1 MCKRNKTLKFVKSA
15 KSNSMFK
22 KISIIALAIFS
33 LNFNAQKSEATKH
46 LKSNQ
51 ESVQK
56 PKLVVGLVVDQMR
69 WDYLY
74 RYQSKYTE
82 GGFKR
87 LLNQGYSFNNVM
99 IPYIPTITALGH
111 TCIYTGSVPSIH
123 GIAGNDWTDKT
134 TGKGVYCTTDNTIN
148 AVGTDNEKIGQH
160 SPRNLWSTT
169 ITDQLGIATNFR
181 SKVVGVSLKDRASI
195 LPAGHNPTGAFWF
208 DDSSGNFITSS
219 YYMND
224 LPTWVKDFNAKR
236 IPTNL
241 VANGWNTL
249 LPIEKYTESTAD
261 NSSWEGLLGSA
272 KTPTF
277 PYNNLAADYEAKKD
291 NIRFTPFGNTLTL
304 KFAEAA
310 IDGYNMGRNADTD
323 FLAINIASTDYAGHR
338 FGPNSIEVEDVY
350 LRLDRDLATFFKML
364 DAKIGAGKY
373 LVFLTADHGAAHS
386 EGYMEANK
394 MQTGFFGVDAE
405 KLLNAKLKE
414 IFGEDKMIWG
424 IDNYQIY
431 FNQNLIKEKSLDL
444 GKVKEETLK
453 ILKADPTVL
462 YAVDLDKVA
471 EAAIPEP
478 IKTRIINGYNWQRSG
493 DIQLISHDGMLPP
506 YSKLGTT
513 HSVWNSY
520 DSHIPLIFMGTGI
533 KKGESNKPYFMT
545 DIAPTLAQIL
555 KIENPSGCIGSPIVE
570 FLGK

>member
-1 MCKRNKTLKFVKSA
+1 ML
-15 KSNSMFK
+15 K
-22 KISIIALAIFS
+22 KITILAIAILS
-33 LNFNAQKSEATKH
+33 VGSGYAQKSDANKHVKPSQEAI
-46 LKSNQ
+46 
-51 ESVQK
+51 QK
-56 PKLVVGLVVDQMR
+56 PKLVVGLVIDQMR

-74 RYQSKYTE
+74 RYQSKYTD

-87 LLNQGYSFNNVM
+87 LLNTGFSLNNVM
-99 IPYIPTITALGH
+99 IPYIPTVTALGH
-111 TCIYTGSVPSIH
+111 TSVYTGSVPSIH
-123 GIAGNDWTDKT
+123 GIAGNDWTDKS
-134 TGKGVYCTTDNTIN
+134 TGKNVYCTTDTSVQ
-148 AVGTDNEKIGQH
+148 AVGTSNAKIGQH

-208 DDSSGNFITSS
+208 DDSSGDFITSS

-224 LPTWVKDFNAKR
+224 LPTWVKDFNAKNL
-236 IPTNL
+236 PKSL
-241 VANGWNTL
+241 VANGWDTL
-249 LPIEKYTESTAD
+249 LPIEQYTESTSD
-261 NSSWEGLLGSA
+261 NNKWEGLLGSA

-277 PYNNLAADYEAKKD
+277 PYSNLAADYEVKKD
-291 NIRFTPFGNTLTL
+291 NIRSTPFGNTLTL

-310 IDGYNMGRNADTD
+310 IDGYHMGRNADTD
-323 FLAINIASTDYAGHR
+323 FLAINIASTDYAGHK

-350 LRLDRDLATFFKML
+350 LRLDRDLAAFFKML
-364 DAKIGAGKY
+364 DTKVGKGKY

-394 MQTGFFGVDAE
+394 MATGFFGEEFE
-405 KLLNAKLKE
+405 KTLNTKLKE
-414 IFGEDKMIWG
+414 KFGEDKMIWG
-424 IDNYQIY
+424 IDNYQVY
-431 FNQNLIKEKSLDL
+431 LNQNLIKEKNLDTD
-444 GKVKEETLK
+444 KIKDEVLK

-462 YAVDLDKVA
+462 YAVDLDEVA
-471 EAAIPEP
+471 EASIPEP

-493 DIQLISHDGMLPP
+493 DIQVISHDGMLPP
-506 YSKLGTT
+506 YSKTGTT

-533 KKGESNKPYFMT
+533 KNGQSNKPHFMT

-555 KIENPSGCIGSPIVE
+555 KIENPSGNIGNPIPEVTE
-570 FLGK
+570 K